1 MSLLTGAWPTTD
13 LPVMMTPSFLQE
25 EVRRVEKLNT
35 ELDIARQ
42 TAESA
47 DKVSGAAISDSMEDH
62 RLYKRKPLGHGT
74 PETYD
79 GYVYKGWCED

>member
-1 MSLLTGAWPTTD
+1 MLPGTIAPKMSSLTGAWTTVD
-13 LPVMMTPSFLQE
+13 LSVTTTPSFLQE

-47 DKVSGAAISDSMEDH
+47 DKVSEAAS
-62 RLYKRKPLGHGT
+62 GT
-74 PETYD
+74 
-79 GYVYKGWCED
+79 